1 MEDYDKNKESSYIQY
16 WDINNLYD
24 WAMSQNL
31 PENTF
36 EQMKD
41 IPQLHED
48 FFKKYDEKSDKGYLL
63 ELYVQYLEKLH
74 ELNNDLP
81 ILPER
86 MKTEKVEKLVANLH
100 D

>member
-1 MEDYDKNKESSYIQY
+1 
-16 WDINNLYD
+16 
-24 WAMSQNL
+24 
-31 PENTF
+31 
-36 EQMKD
+36 MKD
-41 IPQLHED
+41 IPQFHED
-48 FFKKYDEKSDKGYLL
+48 FFKKYDEESDKGYLL
-63 ELYVQYLEKLH
+63 EVYVQYLEKLH

>member
-36 EQMKD
+36 E
-41 IPQLHED
+41 
-48 FFKKYDEKSDKGYLL
+48 
-63 ELYVQYLEKLH
+63 
-74 ELNNDLP
+74 
-81 ILPER
+81 
-86 MKTEKVEKLVANLH
+86 
-100 D
+100 

>member
-41 IPQLHED
+41 IPQFHED
-48 FFKKYDEKSDKGYLL
+48 FSKKYDEKSDKGYLL
-63 ELYVQYLEKLH
+63 EVYVQYLEKLH

-81 ILPER
+81 ILPE
-86 MKTEKVEKLVANLH
+86 E
-100 D
+100 